1 MNRRMHRK
9 TITKLEKY
17 KRRMKRKIRL
27 TLFSKMELNYPWG
40 SRLVRSKW
48 MERILSLM
56 MGIFEYFLFY
66 IFGILTEY
74 FFCQF
79 NFLLN

>member
-1 MNRRMHRK
+1 MNRRMLRE
-9 TITKLEKY
+9 TITKLEKF

-27 TLFSKMELNYPWG
+27 TLFSKMELNYPCG

-66 IFGILTEY
+66 IFGS
-74 FFCQF
+74 
-79 NFLLN
+79 